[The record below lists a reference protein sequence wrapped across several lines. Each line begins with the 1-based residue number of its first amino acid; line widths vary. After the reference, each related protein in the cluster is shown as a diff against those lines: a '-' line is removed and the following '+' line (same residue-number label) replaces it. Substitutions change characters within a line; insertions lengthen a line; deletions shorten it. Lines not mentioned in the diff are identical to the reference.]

1 MKFDQKKN
9 GSCDICF
16 TDEEIEILKRKRKLH
31 LSAEGL
37 RHFGNCLVRIVGEFQ
52 VNFDKDTKNLITKED
67 TLIKGTE
74 GNEFE
79 DNN

>member
-52 VNFDKDTKNLITKED
+52 VNFDKDRLNNESSDLIAGVV
-67 TLIKGTE
+67 IAIRM
-74 GNEFE
+74 
-79 DNN
+79 